1 VVEASW
7 LQTRLL
13 GDRRED
19 VCRYGVV
26 SSADQIT
33 LVLPPGFAT
42 PVDEATGT
50 ATTGVTTTTGEDATG
65 EDVTVEVRLNGQ
77 PLAGATRAAGRIVI
91 DLPQRASNSA
101 WLVELITS
109 RKRDGW
115 AFPFAGVTVLT
126 LQPPEFATGTLQR
139 RFYWELLLE
148 PDVHPLGHPGSWTS
162 QQTWE
167 WGPFGLRRVPVIS
180 RDALRSWLTAS
191 CGSTQP
197 ADAAVGSATVATLP
211 RLIVDLPAAGP
222 RAVFSGVGVPET
234 GRIWV
239 VPTWLL
245 VLAVSGPVFAL
256 GILGVYQPRLRSVPV
271 VLGLAVIASLAAA
284 LFPDLAPLAA
294 QAAVPGAALAAL
306 AAMLRFIVDRRTTAP
321 PARLPVPAISASSVT
336 QVAPQPSLIV
346 TPSSPLPR
354 EGGTHA
360 GRDLP

>member
-1 VVEASW
+1 V
-7 LQTRLL
+7 
-13 GDRRED
+13 
-19 VCRYGVV
+19 
-26 SSADQIT
+26 
-33 LVLPPGFAT
+33 
-42 PVDEATGT
+42 
-50 ATTGVTTTTGEDATG
+50 
-65 EDVTVEVRLNGQ
+65 
-77 PLAGATRAAGRIVI
+77 AA
-91 DLPQRASNSA
+91 
-101 WLVELITS
+101 
-109 RKRDGW
+109 
-115 AFPFAGVTVLT
+115 
-126 LQPPEFATGTLQR
+126 
-139 RFYWELLLE
+139 
-148 PDVHPLGHPGSWTS
+148 
-162 QQTWE
+162 
-167 WGPFGLRRVPVIS
+167 
-180 RDALRSWLTAS
+180 
-191 CGSTQP
+191 
-197 ADAAVGSATVATLP
+197 LP

-245 VLAVSGPVFAL
+245 VLAVSGPVFSL
-256 GILGVYQPRLRSVPV
+256 GVLGVYQPRLRSVPV

-336 QVAPQPSLIV
+336 QVAPQPSLII